1 MIIIVGDNG
10 TNGPSVKSPFNP
22 TLAKATSYQTGV
34 WVPLI
39 VAGKLVNAPNRDVN
53 SMTNTVDIFQL
64 FGEIAGINVKQA
76 VPRTIDSAPM
86 MPYLAN
92 AGQAS
97 IRTMNFT
104 QAGYNIQANGSQ
116 NGPCIMSKAACT
128 QVPVS
133 KSVCEDNGGVWW
145 GVGYTDASVIG
156 PSVGPSSSQGYQQC
170 WEVNQALFKSSRPQI
185 YIFAGASSAIRN
197 ATHKL
202 VQNQT
207 QAYNSADDSHSV
219 VITNELYA
227 INENAGSPAL
237 DTPGSANQLDPNAY
251 PDIYNNLLTQLNS
264 VLASQPDCPGD
275 ANIDGQVNSE
285 DLNIWQQFT
294 RWALS
299 SVADF
304 NFDGLTNS
312 ADEQIIQSNQGKCPA
327 STSVY

>member
-1 MIIIVGDNG
+1 MFQIQSLLHNC
-10 TNGPSVKSPFNP
+10 
-22 TLAKATSYQTGV
+22 
-34 WVPLI
+34 
-39 VAGKLVNAPNRDVN
+39 NRDVGRN
-53 SMTNTVDIFQL
+53 RDPYLRLHGIFRVAIKG
-64 FGEIAGINVKQA
+64 FDSKVFAEIAGINVKQA

-86 MPYLAN
+86 MPYLEN
-92 AGQAS
+92 AGQTS

-104 QAGYNIQANGSQ
+104 QSGYNIQANGGQ
-116 NGPCIMSKAACT
+116 NGPCLIFNTCT
-128 QVPVS
+128 QIPIS
-133 KSVCEDNGGVWW
+133 KSVCEDNAGVWW

-156 PSVGPSSSQGYQQC
+156 PSVGPSSNEGYQQC
-170 WEVNQALFKSSRPQI
+170 WEVNQALYKSSRPQI
-185 YIFAGASSAIRN
+185 KISAGASSAIRN

-207 QAYNSADDSHSV
+207 QTYNSANDSHSV

-237 DTPGSANQLDPNAY
+237 DTPGSANQLDPNSY

-275 ANIDGQVNSE
+275 ANIDGQVNAE
-285 DLNIWQQFT
+285 DSNVWQQLSG
-294 RWALS
+294 WGLS

-312 ADEQIIQSNQGKCPA
+312 ADQQTIQSKQGQCPA